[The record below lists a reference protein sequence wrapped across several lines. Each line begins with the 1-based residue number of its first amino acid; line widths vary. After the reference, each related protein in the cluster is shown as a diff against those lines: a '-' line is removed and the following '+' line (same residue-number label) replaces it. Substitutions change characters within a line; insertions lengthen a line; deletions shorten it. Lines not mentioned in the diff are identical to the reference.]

1 MGLIRWT
8 ISLRNV
14 FNTAFIIAIGCGVLV
29 RGQTMATEEE
39 SELDSNGPVFGVE
52 HKNADQK
59 EKHLSVAYDCMIR
72 ELVEK
77 PPDDGVYCNLT
88 FDYFDCWNYTLAGEV
103 AVQPCPWWIPSS
115 DSERNATK
123 ICMPNGEW
131 YVNPFTN
138 QTWTNYSACHHP
150 VKETNVM
157 IVFYVGYTTS
167 IIALSIALFIFF
179 HFKSLSCPR
188 VTIHKNL
195 FFSFI
200 FDALFQITFFALVA
214 SNKEVI
220 QNDGA
225 YCKVHNVL
233 KQYFQLCN
241 YFWMLS
247 EGLYLH
253 TVIVVAVFSAENHQL
268 VPYFIIGWA
277 IPIVPASLYAGFVAH
292 YPPGPC
298 WVGGTVFEWLI
309 AGFVIFVLAVNLI
322 LLLNIVRVLVTKLRA
337 TPMAGS
343 KNYTRAVRATLI
355 LLPLL
360 GLHYIILPAAPPPG
374 LAADIYSYVMALI
387 LSFQGLFVA
396 CIFCF
401 FNGEVMQ
408 TVSRCLNNFALT
420 HTSSSLGSAA
430 CPPRH
435 TKVKMQVRR
444 KWFAHHWWRRDSD
457 FRGRY
462 ANTTTVTEACTVTAP
477 VNNRISSG
485 DQGCPLLKKSPNFI
499 GNGAMPGGSQRSSC
513 SSGGS
518 LAVKYRPGSGA
529 STVSK
534 TPEIEEIPEVKVENY
549 SYKMNGDIGDNAAM
563 EDDLVDVV
571 SPLMESVELNT
582 RTTEV

>member
-1 MGLIRWT
+1 MASSGMRIKPYHQHG
-8 ISLRNV
+8 V
-14 FNTAFIIAIGCGVLV
+14 FGIAFIIVISSCILLQISA
-29 RGQTMATEEE
+29 QTIATEEE
-39 SELDSNGPVFGVE
+39 AELQEGDDNNNLLFGVE
-52 HKNADQK
+52 HKNAEQRD
-59 EKHLSVAYDCMIR
+59 KHHAVAYECMLR
-72 ELVEK
+72 ELMEQ
-77 PPDDGVYCNLT
+77 PPDDGLYCNLT
-88 FDYFDCWNYTLAGEV
+88 FDYWDCWNFTRAGEV
-103 AVQPCPWWIPSS
+103 AVHPCPWWIPSS
-115 DSERNATK
+115 DSLRNATK

-131 YVNPFTN
+131 YVSTVTN
-138 QTWTNYSACHHP
+138 QTWTNYSTCYQP

-157 IVFYVGYTTS
+157 IVFYVGYSIS

-179 HFKSLSCPR
+179 NFKSLSCPR

-214 SNKEVI
+214 SNKDVI
-220 QNDGA
+220 QNDGV

-277 IPIVPASLYAGFVAH
+277 IPIVPACLYAGFVAH

-298 WVGGTVFEWLI
+298 WVGGTPFEWLI

-374 LAADIYSYVMALI
+374 LAADIYSYVMAVI

-401 FNGEVMQ
+401 FNGE
-408 TVSRCLNNFALT
+408 
-420 HTSSSLGSAA
+420 
-430 CPPRH
+430 
-435 TKVKMQVRR
+435 VKMQVRR

-499 GNGAMPGGSQRSSC
+499 GNGSTPGGSQRSSC

-549 SYKMNGDIGDNAAM
+549 SYKMNGDIGDNTAM
-563 EDDLVDVV
+563 DDDMVDVV
-571 SPLMESVELNT
+571 CPLMESVELST

>member
-8 ISLRNV
+8 IFLRNV
-14 FNTAFIIAIGCGVLV
+14 INTAFIFSIGCGVLLQV
-29 RGQTMATEEE
+29 KAQTIATEEE
-39 SELDSNGPVFGVE
+39 SDLDTNGPVFGVE

-59 EKHLSVAYDCMIR
+59 EKHLSVAYNCMIR
-72 ELVEK
+72 ELFEK

-88 FDYFDCWNYTLAGEV
+88 FDRFDCWNYTLAGEV

-131 YVNPFTN
+131 FVSPFTN

-157 IVFYVGYTTS
+157 LVFYVGYTTS

-268 VPYFIIGWA
+268 VPYFIIGWGKYRQGSMEST
-277 IPIVPASLYAGFVAH
+277 I
-292 YPPGPC
+292 GP
-298 WVGGTVFEWLI
+298 
-309 AGFVIFVLAVNLI
+309 FVIIDVLYFMLLLQVNLI

-401 FNGEVMQ
+401 FNGEV
-408 TVSRCLNNFALT
+408 
-420 HTSSSLGSAA
+420 
-430 CPPRH
+430 
-435 TKVKMQVRR
+435 KMQVRR

-462 ANTTTVTEACTVTAP
+462 TNTTTVTEACTVTAP
-477 VNNRISSG
+477 VNNRVSSG